1 MSSFT
6 IELHWYDSDSG
17 VVCHGS
23 VRQDHCWL
31 SIWSPGH
38 LGHCHGD
45 EQQEKSTT
53 QWMRHRS
60 TFMKYFQIVTM
71 KQSSMVVYEHSAAI
85 SNIHI
90 DNTEL
95 ITDDYDGVI
104 ILRYTIIN
112 TVHTMNCKA
121 IFNISNVL
129 KIWIWSL
136 FFRNLRTYKR
146 FNKMFK
152 RQTMMDWK
160 KIFESENAD

>member
-1 MSSFT
+1 
-6 IELHWYDSDSG
+6 
-17 VVCHGS
+17 
-23 VRQDHCWL
+23 
-31 SIWSPGH
+31 
-38 LGHCHGD
+38 
-45 EQQEKSTT
+45 
-53 QWMRHRS
+53 
-60 TFMKYFQIVTM
+60 M

-121 IFNISNVL
+121 II
-129 KIWIWSL
+129 KMWIWYL